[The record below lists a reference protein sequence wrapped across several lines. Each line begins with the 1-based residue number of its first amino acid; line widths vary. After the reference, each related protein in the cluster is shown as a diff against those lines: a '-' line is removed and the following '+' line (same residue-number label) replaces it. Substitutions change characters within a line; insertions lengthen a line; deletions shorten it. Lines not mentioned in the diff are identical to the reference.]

1 MICLECA
8 TDIDATSAAR
18 PAIGCC
24 AYCGAGICLDHAR
37 HIPVTPPPIGP
48 AFQSRE
54 GKRRFICTTCD
65 VPLFARGG

>member
-8 TDIDATSAAR
+8 TNINGSGSDR

-37 HIPVTPPPIGP
+37 FIPVSPPPIGP
-48 AFQSRE
+48 AFQPRN
-54 GKRRFICTTCD
+54 GKRRFICTTCE
-65 VPLFARGG
+65 VPPFAGGG